1 MHAHPQPHQLH
12 TKPVRSGRSHPLDL
26 TGFRQHP
33 RFPLVPLSPCPLV
46 SLSPCL
52 LVPLSPCLPPLRSPT
67 KPVRSGCLTTR
78 HRSTIIHMQDHITYS
93 SSGLENVSPSSY
105 AIARM
110 IAGCARDSTWRPM
123 NTKKLTAV
131 LCLCTMSLFVASCG
145 PGQIL
150 GPTATPT
157 PTPTPTATPTP
168 TPVPG
173 GVVAGRVYLM
183 DRDEPVR
190 TAVRL
195 ALREGFEE
203 VDHTETDEDGYYS
216 FVVEEPGT
224 YVIQVS
230 VMDLLDTCDN
240 LRTESGGWMATQLFD
255 ESGVADI
262 RASSPG
268 MDVTIGDEITLDC
281 ELYCD

>member
-1 MHAHPQPHQLH
+1 
-12 TKPVRSGRSHPLDL
+12 
-26 TGFRQHP
+26 
-33 RFPLVPLSPCPLV
+33 
-46 SLSPCL
+46 
-52 LVPLSPCLPPLRSPT
+52 
-67 KPVRSGCLTTR
+67 
-78 HRSTIIHMQDHITYS
+78 
-93 SSGLENVSPSSY
+93 
-105 AIARM
+105 
-110 IAGCARDSTWRPM
+110 
-123 NTKKLTAV
+123 
-131 LCLCTMSLFVASCG
+131 
-145 PGQIL
+145 
-150 GPTATPT
+150 
-157 PTPTPTATPTP
+157 
-168 TPVPG
+168 
-173 GVVAGRVYLM
+173 M